1 MKVFLLDNYDSFTY
15 NIVQLLESLGETPLV
30 LRSSEASLSLLE
42 KFSPDRI
49 IISPGPMGPDDH
61 GFIYSLIDNFYRRV
75 PMLGVCLGM
84 QAVNR
89 YFGGKVVK
97 APLPVHGKTSE
108 ILHSHEGI
116 FKGIPS
122 PFISAR
128 YHSLIVSKIPS
139 CLKAAAF
146 TGDDIP
152 MALLHR
158 DYPVFGVQFHPE
170 SYLSKYG
177 KKLMKNFLEI
187 SW

>member
-1 MKVFLLDNYDSFTY
+1 MNVFLLDNYDSFTY
-15 NIVQLLESLGETPLV
+15 NIVQLLQTLGATPLV
-30 LRSSEASLSLLE
+30 RRNTDASLSLLK

-61 GFIYSLIDNFYRRV
+61 EFIYTLIENFHRSI
-75 PMLGVCLGM
+75 PMLGICLGM
-84 QAVNR
+84 QAVNK
-89 YFGGKVVK
+89 YFGGDIGK
-97 APLPVHGKTSE
+97 APVPVHGKTSQ
-108 ILHSHEGI
+108 IFHSHEGI

-139 CLKAAAF
+139 CLRKTAF
-146 TGDDIP
+146 TEDNIP
-152 MALLHR
+152 MGLSHA

-177 KKLMKNFLEI
+177 KKLMRNFLEI
-187 SW
+187 S